1 MLGFASSFV
10 ALLGSIPT
18 CELTFKS
25 NTMSSITYECDVTQF
40 DVIPPKENNENI
52 FVLNPRC
59 LIINLMD
66 NQKIMFQSEI
76 EKEDAVK
83 FAQLILFTYNQ

>member
-1 MLGFASSFV
+1 
-10 ALLGSIPT
+10 
-18 CELTFKS
+18 
-25 NTMSSITYECDVTQF
+25 MSSISYECDVTQF

-52 FVLNPRC
+52 FVLNPKC

-76 EKEDAVK
+76 EKEDAIK
-83 FAQLILFTYNQ
+83 LAKLILFTYNQ

>member
-1 MLGFASSFV
+1 M
-10 ALLGSIPT
+10 
-18 CELTFKS
+18 
-25 NTMSSITYECDVTQF
+25 
-40 DVIPPKENNENI
+40 PPKGNNENI
-52 FVLNPRC
+52 FVLNPKC

-83 FAQLILFTYNQ
+83 LAQLILLRYNQ

>member
-1 MLGFASSFV
+1 
-10 ALLGSIPT
+10 
-18 CELTFKS
+18 
-25 NTMSSITYECDVTQF
+25 MSSITYECDVTQF

-52 FVLNPRC
+52 FVLNPKC

-83 FAQLILFTYNQ
+83 LAQLILLRYNQ